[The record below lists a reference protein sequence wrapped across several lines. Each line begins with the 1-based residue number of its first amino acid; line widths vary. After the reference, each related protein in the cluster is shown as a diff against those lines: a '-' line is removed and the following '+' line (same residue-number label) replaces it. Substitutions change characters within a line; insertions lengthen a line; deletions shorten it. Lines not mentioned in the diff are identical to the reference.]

1 MQQAMSGSA
10 VSIYAILAERE
21 KLVICRLRMRAV
33 EDRVRVG
40 FQIVVEIILGVCVT
54 LSSTILVR
62 RAL

>member
-1 MQQAMSGSA
+1 MRQAMSGSA
-10 VSIYAILAERE
+10 GSIYAISAGKE